1 MSIAIQNRSRV
12 HRHGRAAAALLTLL
26 AAGCQPPARSH
37 ESSAPT
43 RAPGGSAPVTVTVP
57 TAPIPVRAAGSTVL
71 VYELHIANAGT
82 RPLRLERVEVRASS
96 NPQSAI
102 VTYDRRAIAND
113 VKFLAPRGAPLPKAL
128 DPGVQAIVYL
138 WIALDSAAGVPS
150 ALSHHIVFA
159 DGDTAPTSPIPVGRG
174 SDLVFAPPI
183 GEGDWWIGLGPSNTS
198 EHRRSVLRVGDDTVP
213 HLAQRFAI
221 DWVKMDARGEY
232 ARDHNGRANTDW
244 YGYGEPV
251 KAVADARVAGIVDGI
266 PDNVPGENSRAV
278 AMTVGTVLGN
288 SVLLDLGRG
297 TGAMHR
303 YALYG
308 HLKPGTI
315 QVRAGDRVVR
325 GQLLGNIGNS
335 GNSDGPHL
343 HFHVTEAPDDASAPL
358 RSEGIPFVIDAFSV
372 VAHDPDRVSQKAALT
387 PLGAQRLALP
397 VEGDVIR
404 LGPP

>member
-1 MSIAIQNRSRV
+1 MSIAMQNRSRV
-12 HRHGRAAAALLTLL
+12 RRQSRAAAALLVLVVACQQPGRFPEAS
-26 AAGCQPPARSH
+26 AA
-37 ESSAPT
+37 T
-43 RAPGGSAPVTVTVP
+43 RAPGGSALVTVTVP
-57 TAPIPVRAAGSTVL
+57 TAPTPVRAAGSTVL
-71 VYELHIANAGT
+71 VYELHIANASA
-82 RPLRLERVEVRASS
+82 RPLRLERVDVGSSS
-96 NPQSAI
+96 NPQSSIA
-102 VTYDRRAIAND
+102 TYDRRAIGNN
-113 VKFLAPRGAPLPKAL
+113 VKFLAPRGAPVPKAL
-128 DPGVQAIVYL
+128 DPGVQAIVYM
-138 WIALDSAAGVPS
+138 WIALDSAASVPS

-159 DGDTAPTSPIPVGRG
+159 DGDTAPSPPMSVRRG
-174 SDLVFAPPI
+174 SDLVLAPPI
-183 GEGDWWIGLGPSNTS
+183 GGGDWWIGLGPSNTS

-232 ARDHNGRANTDW
+232 ARDHNGRANADW

-251 KAVADARVAGIVDGI
+251 KAVADARVAAIVDGI

-288 SVLLDLGRG
+288 SVLLDLGQETG
-297 TGAMHR
+297 TMHR

-325 GQLLGNIGNS
+325 GQVLGNIGNS

-358 RSEGIPFVIDAFSV
+358 RSEGIPFVIDAFAV

-404 LGPP
+404 LGPPR